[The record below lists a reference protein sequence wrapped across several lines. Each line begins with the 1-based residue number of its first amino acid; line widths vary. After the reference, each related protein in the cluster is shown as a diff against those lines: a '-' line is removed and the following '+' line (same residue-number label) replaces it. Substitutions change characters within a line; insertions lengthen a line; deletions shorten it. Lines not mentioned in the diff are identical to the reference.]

1 MVSQSGPRDCDRCSR
16 SSGSFHVLGSRVDAI
31 QIPGVI
37 AQMQDW
43 IARRDVCRYIAVT
56 GMHGVT
62 EARHDPQLRGALAS
76 ANLVVPDGMPLVW
89 LGRRHGFHLPRRV
102 YGPELMLRFW
112 QETPSAR
119 YRHFLYGG
127 APGVADA
134 LARKF
139 ACQFPIHEI
148 AGTFSPPYR
157 NLSPDEDREIC
168 SIINESNPDIVWVG
182 LGTPKQERWMLDHQH
197 QLSAPVLVGVGAA
210 FDFHAGRMRSAP
222 AWMGDH
228 GLEWLFRLAQEPR
241 RLWHRYLVRGS
252 EFAALAILDLLKHK

>member
-62 EARHDPQLRGALAS
+62 EARHDPQLRAALAS
-76 ANLVVPDGMPLVW
+76 ASLVVPDGMPLVW

-102 YGPELMLRFW
+102 YGPELMLRFF
-112 QETPSAR
+112 QETTSR
-119 YRHFLYGG
+119 TRHFLYGG

-134 LARKF
+134 LANKF
-139 ACQFPIHEI
+139 ARQFPTHAI

-157 NLSPDEDREIC
+157 NLSRDDSREIC
-168 SIINESNPDIVWVG
+168 SMINDSNPDIVWVG
-182 LGTPKQERWMLDHQH
+182 LGTPKQERWMHVHQH
-197 QLSAPVLVGVGAA
+197 LLSAPVLVGVGAA
-210 FDFHAGRMRSAP
+210 FDFHAGRVRSAP

-241 RLWHRYLVRGS
+241 RLWHRCLVRGS
-252 EFAALAILDLLKHK
+252 EFATLAILELLRHK

>member
-1 MVSQSGPRDCDRCSR
+1 MSSKSEARNTASCSR
-16 SSGSFHVLGSRVDAI
+16 PSDTFCVLGARVDAV
-31 QIPGVI
+31 QIPDVI

-43 IARRDVCRYIAVT
+43 IARPDSCRYIAVT

-62 EARHDPQLRGALAS
+62 EARHDPQLRAALAS
-76 ANLVVPDGMPLVW
+76 ASLVVPDGMPLVW

-112 QETPSAR
+112 QETTSAR

-139 ACQFPIHEI
+139 AHRFPTHQIV
-148 AGTFSPPYR
+148 GTFSPPYR
-157 NLSPDEDREIC
+157 NLSSEENREIC
-168 SIINESNPDIVWVG
+168 SIINGSHPDIVWVG
-182 LGTPKQERWMLDHQH
+182 LGTPKQERWMRDHQH

-210 FDFHAGRMRSAP
+210 FDFHAGRMRNAP
-222 AWMGDH
+222 QWMGDH
-228 GLEWLFRLAQEPR
+228 GLEWLYRLAQGKN
-241 RLWHRYLVRGS
+241 H
-252 EFAALAILDLLKHK
+252 AASGIATWYAVPSSRPSHSLSS